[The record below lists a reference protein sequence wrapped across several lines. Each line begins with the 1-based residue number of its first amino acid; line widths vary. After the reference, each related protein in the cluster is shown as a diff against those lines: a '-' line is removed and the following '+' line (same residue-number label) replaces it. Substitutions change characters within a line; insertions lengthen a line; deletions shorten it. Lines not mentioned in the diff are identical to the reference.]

1 MPTNDAKIGNAAGY
15 ESLKFTEDG
24 GFVVGGFTK
33 YEGIDYTVQFKID
46 PTSNGA
52 LEQQNCRSSRSSL
65 RTWANFERAPIFRES
80 NKQLKNPQE

>member
-33 YEGIDYTVQFKID
+33 YEGIVQNRFD
-46 PTSNGA
+46 
-52 LEQQNCRSSRSSL
+52 LEWRS
-65 RTWANFERAPIFRES
+65 RATEFSE
-80 NKQLKNPQE
+80 L

>member
-33 YEGIDYTVQFKID
+33 YEGSFKN
-46 PTSNGA
+46 PKK
-52 LEQQNCRSSRSSL
+52 LK
-65 RTWANFERAPIFRES
+65 FP
-80 NKQLKNPQE
+80 NKGEQLKNPQE